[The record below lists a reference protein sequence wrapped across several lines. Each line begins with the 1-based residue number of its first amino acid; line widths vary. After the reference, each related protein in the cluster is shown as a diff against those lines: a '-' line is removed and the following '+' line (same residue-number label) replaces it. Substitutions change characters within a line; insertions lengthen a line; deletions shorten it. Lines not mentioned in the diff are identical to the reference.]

1 VQITLADGRVAVIR
15 FSTTGVDGTLE
26 LRSASGAVLQS
37 VVLNSGVRALPET
50 TG

>member
-1 VQITLADGRVAVIR
+1 
-15 FSTTGVDGTLE
+15 VDGTLE

-37 VVLNSGVRALPET
+37 VVLNSGVRTLPET